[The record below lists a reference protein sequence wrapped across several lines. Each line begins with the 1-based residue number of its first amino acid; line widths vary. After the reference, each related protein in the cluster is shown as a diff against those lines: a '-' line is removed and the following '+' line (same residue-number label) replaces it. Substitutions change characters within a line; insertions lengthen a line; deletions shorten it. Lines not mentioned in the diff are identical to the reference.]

1 MVLRS
6 GTNQFH
12 GNGYGF
18 NRNSYFSAS
27 NPFQRRDVNG
37 NQFLSPHVN
46 FNDFG
51 GTIGGPIRKNKT
63 FFFAS
68 WETSFLHEL
77 LPRIYTVPTGNERN
91 GDFTDR
97 PDLAAACNPAG
108 GVTNCIYDPLSTTG
122 PDANGLFHRTPF
134 PTRVIP
140 ASRIDPVAAFYAAS
154 FPSTNFLDPLQQGPS
169 GCGAQCNNFLG
180 SVGSSQTTNNL
191 SIKVDHQ
198 FNDNSKLFVEYLLN
212 PSWYTN
218 YRLPWLGPTAQTTG
232 VAGAQPYRTMNQ
244 IFTIGH
250 TQTFGSTL
258 INEARASFSR
268 QNQRATPNPDS
279 LVNNDGV
286 EQLVKGLNFISDP
299 IFFPVPSIGIGGV
312 TRLRAAAMAERDPGR
327 RCVHGSG

>member
-1 MVLRS
+1 MNGSQGGANAWYLDGTLNAILGPESVVVNPAPDAVSEFAMINNGLAAEWGRTSGAVLNVVLRS

-108 GVTNCIYDPLSTTG
+108 WSDQLYLRS
-122 PDANGLFHRTPF
+122 
-134 PTRVIP
+134 
-140 ASRIDPVAAFYAAS
+140 AFYHRA
-154 FPSTNFLDPLQQGPS
+154 
-169 GCGAQCNNFLG
+169 GC
-180 SVGSSQTTNNL
+180 
-191 SIKVDHQ
+191 K
-198 FNDNSKLFVEYLLN
+198 
-212 PSWYTN
+212 
-218 YRLPWLGPTAQTTG
+218 WL
-232 VAGAQPYRTMNQ
+232 V
-244 IFTIGH
+244 
-250 TQTFGSTL
+250 S
-258 INEARASFSR
+258 
-268 QNQRATPNPDS
+268 PNA
-279 LVNNDGV
+279 
-286 EQLVKGLNFISDP
+286 ISN
-299 IFFPVPSIGIGGV
+299 
-312 TRLRAAAMAERDPGR
+312 TE
-327 RCVHGSG
+327 